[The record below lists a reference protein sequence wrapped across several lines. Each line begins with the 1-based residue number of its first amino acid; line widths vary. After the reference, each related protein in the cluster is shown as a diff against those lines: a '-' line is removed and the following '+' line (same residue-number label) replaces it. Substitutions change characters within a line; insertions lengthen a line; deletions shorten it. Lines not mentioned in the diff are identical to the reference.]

1 MGMYTE
7 LTLGCRLSEKTPKVC
22 LDALDFCINK
32 RGNLYPKLE
41 EFIDRYDLEY
51 LVNSSST
58 YFGFNQPI
66 HIFEPTFYN
75 NEYILFIRSSCKNY
89 DNQIEKFL
97 LYLEPY
103 INQGSG
109 AENIYATVIY
119 EEAKD
124 LTVYKLN

>member
-51 LVNSSST
+51 IVNSSSV
-58 YFGFNQPI
+58 YFGFNQPV
-66 HIFEPTFYN
+66 HVFEPTFCD
-75 NEYILFIRSSCKNY
+75 EYILFVRGSCKNY
-89 DNQIEKFL
+89 DGQIEKFL
-97 LYLEPY
+97 DYLKPH
-103 INQGSG
+103 IVKGSG
-109 AENIYATVIY
+109 SDNIYATVIY
-119 EEAKD
+119 ETAKD
-124 LTVYKLN
+124 LTIYKLN